1 MTVSEFTGRRLRA
14 ALTGAALP
22 LSSAVALITAPFGRR
37 AAEPPPAGPLPGGPL
52 PGGPL
57 PGGRR
62 AAGGGAG
69 RVAATR
75 RAVVGLVLGAL
86 AIVPLGVL
94 VLFVARGVL
103 YGIVVDGP
111 YDTSW
116 GGPTRA
122 GAWAAHFL
130 VGVPLAGLALFAL
143 SGLAGLHGRWSRL
156 IDGERGNRW
165 VVPVTG
171 LIVAAAGLLVWAWT
185 RQL

>member
-1 MTVSEFTGRRLRA
+1 MTISQFTGRQLRA

-22 LSSAVALITAPFGRR
+22 LTSAVALITAPFGRR
-37 AAEPPPAGPLPGGPL
+37 PAEPLPAG
-52 PGGPL
+52 
-57 PGGRR
+57 R
-62 AAGGGAG
+62 AAA
-69 RVAATR
+69 
-75 RAVVGLVLGAL
+75 GLVLGAL

-130 VGVPLAGLALFAL
+130 VGVPLAVLALFAL
-143 SGLAGLHGRWSRL
+143 SGLAGLHRRWGRL
-156 IDGERGNRW
+156 IDGEHGNRW

-171 LIVAAAGLLVWAWT
+171 LIVAATGLLVWAWT